1 MKIGTAILAGLTVAS
16 AASASSITLTFD
28 GYGLSGSNR
37 VSYNHNR
44 AWDAR
49 GPASF
54 YNITCGVHNFTTA
67 GGFSRMT
74 FCAQLFEGVVAGNTY
89 SFDIVDP
96 ANVPDEPGNPGN
108 MGAIKST
115 LIQDLYRRYYYGID
129 TAAEASAFQL
139 AVYEISHE
147 NLSAADAAGAVGQL
161 TLQKGAFQADAAQ
174 SSGYADAAAMLAS
187 LGQGGFLSM
196 GNNLWGLTNS
206 TAQDQLLVVPVGA
219 PAILAGLGLVGVGLL
234 RRRK

>member
-1 MKIGTAILAGLTVAS
+1 MKIGSAILAALCVAT

-28 GYGLSGSNR
+28 GYGLSGQNR

-44 AWDAR
+44 AWDSR
-49 GPASF
+49 GPATF
-54 YNITCGVHNFTTA
+54 YGITCGVHNFTYA
-67 GGFSRMT
+67 SGAPRYT
-74 FCAQLFEGVVAGNTY
+74 FCAQLFEGVTAGNTY
-89 SFDIVDP
+89 TFDIVDP
-96 ANVPDEPGNPGN
+96 SNVPDEPGHPGN
-108 MGAIKST
+108 MGAIKAT
-115 LIQDLYRRYYYGID
+115 LMQDLYSRFYYGID

-147 NLSAADAAGAVGQL
+147 NITAGDAAGAVQQL
-161 TLQKGAFQADAAQ
+161 SLMKGAFQAQAAG

-187 LGQGGFLSM
+187 LGQGGFKSI
-196 GNNLWGLTNS
+196 GNALQGLTNP

-219 PAILAGLGLVGVGLL
+219 PAVLAGLGLLGVGLL